1 MKPKALLS
9 AVLISGILAIPNA
22 ALSRDE
28 TDHDGRSDWYDRSS
42 DNDAR
47 HLQGRWYLNGDPNK
61 PTAININGRRLEATN
76 ENGKTSRLEIEGGG
90 NIRASDWWGIR
101 GTARGN
107 RIQWDNGTTW
117 TRMPSERFAGWS
129 DRWNDKEARQL
140 QGRWYFNGDPNKA
153 AEISVNGKRLEA
165 RNENGQ
171 TSRLEMDR
179 YGNVRAPDWQGIR
192 GNVKADRIE
201 WENGTTWT
209 RRSSERFGRR

>member
-9 AVLISGILAIPNA
+9 ALLISGIFAIPSA

-28 TDHDGRSDWYDRSS
+28 TNHDGRNDWYGRWS

-61 PTAININGRRLEATN
+61 PTTITINGRRLEATN
-76 ENGKTSRLEIEGGG
+76 ENGNTSRLEMDRAGI
-90 NIRASDWWGIR
+90 IRASEWRGIR
-101 GTARGN
+101 GSVKGN

-117 TRMPSERFAGWS
+117 TRMPSERFANWS
-129 DRWNDKEARQL
+129 DRWSDRDARQL

-153 AEISVNGKRLEA
+153 TEINVNGRSLQA

-179 YGNVRAPDWQGIR
+179 YGNVRAPDWRGIR

-201 WENGTTWT
+201 WENATTWT
-209 RRSSERFGRR
+209 RSASERYGRR